1 MSLVTY
7 DSYVNLVFGLTKMDK
22 VNKEKAKSFV
32 KAIRDG
38 SSTNLCGGLL
48 KGMNYVTIHIPST
61 TLMCEYV
68 TGPYCSQNWFS
79 YTKKKLHAMFEL
91 FEN

>member
-1 MSLVTY
+1 MSLVLFLRNPHAVKEGDRMSLVTY

-32 KAIRDG
+32 EAIRDG

-48 KGMNYVTIHIPST
+48 KGKHYSKPPDSA
-61 TLMCEYV
+61 
-68 TGPYCSQNWFS
+68 P
-79 YTKKKLHAMFEL
+79 
-91 FEN
+91 